1 MTSQPAPL
9 RLCLVDMNNGVANEA
24 TRCFRRLFD
33 GFSAHVRAANPGLE
47 ITLQHVQPRNLG
59 ELPDLKSDL
68 ILSSGGPGAPTDGY
82 DEPWCTG
89 YRRFVDHVVESTIR
103 DRRTSPALFAVCHSF
118 EIAVQH
124 FGVATMARRETLR
137 FGVFPAYVTE
147 AGRSSI
153 VFKPFDDGRLFTWEH
168 RRFEAVDLDEKKL
181 AALGGRLL
189 ARESREGREDKGR
202 AVMGLEF
209 APGVVGTQFHPEA
222 DRPGV
227 MAWVLRR
234 EHSDA
239 LRDAYGNDMLERM
252 LKTLSDPTRLA
263 RTYALAIPGWLAERF
278 NELAEV
284 RGLRK
289 IPPPHTVDMS
299 EFEDSRQATA

>member
-1 MTSQPAPL
+1 MTATPDPL

-33 GFSAHVRAANPGLE
+33 AFSMHVREANPGLE

-59 ELPDLKSDL
+59 ELPDPKSDL

-82 DEPWCTG
+82 EEDWCNG
-89 YRRFVDHVVESTIR
+89 YRRFVDSVVDRTLR
-103 DRRTSPALFAVCHSF
+103 DPSRAPSLFAVCHSF
-118 EIAVQH
+118 EICVQH
-124 FGVATMARRETLR
+124 FGVATMARRENLR

-147 AGRSSI
+147 AGRASI
-153 VFKPFDDGRLFTWEH
+153 VFKPFEDGRLFTWEH
-168 RRFEAVDLDEKKL
+168 RRFEAVDLDERKL
-181 AALGGRLL
+181 AGLGGRLL

-202 AVMGLEF
+202 GVMGLQF

-227 MAWVLRR
+227 MAWVQRR

-239 LRDAYGNDMLERM
+239 LRDAYGHELLERM

-278 NELAEV
+278 NHLAEE

-289 IPPPHTVDMS
+289 IPAPHTVDMS
-299 EFEDSRQATA
+299 EFEDRHQATA